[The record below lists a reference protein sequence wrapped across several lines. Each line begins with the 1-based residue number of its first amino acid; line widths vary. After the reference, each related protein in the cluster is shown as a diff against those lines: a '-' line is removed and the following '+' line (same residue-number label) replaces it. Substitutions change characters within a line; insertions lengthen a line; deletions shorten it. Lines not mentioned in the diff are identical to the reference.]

1 MECKFHFK
9 SFNGELDK
17 TGLNF
22 ILKNQRVGMATK
34 DFGKEVGGAVCTAT
48 GRRVSVTTGTYQA
61 AAGGSEGDQTRAL
74 LWKTGL
80 ARRAIFASFL
90 NCKNVSEII
99 LKFYLQLMSQHDE
112 FAFILKKQREK
123 QE

>member
-1 MECKFHFK
+1 MH
-9 SFNGELDK
+9 SNGQEGPCDHRHLS
-17 TGLNF
+17 
-22 ILKNQRVGMATK
+22 
-34 DFGKEVGGAVCTAT
+34 GG
-48 GRRVSVTTGTYQA
+48 GW
-61 AAGGSEGDQTRAL
+61 GSEGDQTRASL
-74 LWKTGL
+74 GKAGL

-99 LKFYLQLMSQHDE
+99 LKFYLQLTSQHDE